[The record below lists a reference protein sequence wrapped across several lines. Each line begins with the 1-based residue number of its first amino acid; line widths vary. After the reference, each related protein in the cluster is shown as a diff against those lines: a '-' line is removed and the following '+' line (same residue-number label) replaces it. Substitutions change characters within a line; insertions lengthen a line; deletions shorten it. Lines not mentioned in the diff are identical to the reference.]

1 MNCRLMI
8 CRRGE
13 LFGEINKGKRQ
24 VRGGTQGE
32 MPCQVLLRLG
42 KLVVLSVLD
51 LLSVFPQPEPMRHPC
66 RRDSLDERPVRPL
79 LLYRQNTK
87 NSQALLT
94 VAESGKASLPAVN
107 WLFYFFLSPF
117 WWVVRSVWL
126 AFYGLVRL
134 KSIF

>member
-1 MNCRLMI
+1 
-8 CRRGE
+8 
-13 LFGEINKGKRQ
+13 
-24 VRGGTQGE
+24 

-66 RRDSLDERPVRPL
+66 RRGSLDERPVRPL

-117 WWVVRSVWL
+117 
-126 AFYGLVRL
+126 
-134 KSIF
+134 

>member
-1 MNCRLMI
+1 MI

-117 WWVVRSVWL
+117 CWVVFVGFL
-126 AFYGLVRL
+126 LG
-134 KSIF
+134 

>member
-1 MNCRLMI
+1 MI